1 MSIHAAAA
9 SKHYTNPPESKAMS
23 DNDYAYPSQGVPYP
37 LQGMNPTF
45 GLAIY
50 ERAGHAA
57 RELAPLSSK
66 QDAFMGK
73 LGKIVMTMLK
83 GGLPDVADDL
93 IMLAE
98 LVRE

>member
-1 MSIHAAAA
+1 
-9 SKHYTNPPESKAMS
+9 MS
-23 DNDYAYPSQGVPYP
+23 DNDYAYAVNRINEEYAKNGI
-37 LQGMNPTF
+37 
-45 GLAIY
+45 AIY

-57 RELAPLSSK
+57 RELALSSK

-83 GGLPDVADDL
+83 GGLSDVADDL